1 MKLYVLV
8 LRGYSTNFI
17 EEFIN
22 ADKIIEYYDNINEL
36 YNRLQKLVAKG
47 ENVIVIA
54 PLENELIDKILLMRK
69 DEQILGFITSEE

>member
-36 YNRLQKLVAKG
+36 YNRLQELVAKG

-69 DEQILGFITSEE
+69 DGQILGFITSEE

>member
-36 YNRLQKLVAKG
+36 YNRLQELVAKD

>member
-36 YNRLQKLVAKG
+36 YNRLQELVAKG

>member
-36 YNRLQKLVAKG
+36 YNRLQELVAKD

-69 DEQILGFITSEE
+69 DEQILGFITGEE